1 MFKKNFYVLSVAA
14 LLSVV
19 SVTAEAQQKVLPVP
33 LKDQQGATVRSLD
46 LAQADGQAV
55 NLEIVSACAGG
66 VATFK
71 IVNVGERWPEMGTLK
86 IFAVS
91 NGQVKPVS
99 EREMR
104 FAQGQKASFRLKSEG
119 SSGIALFVDPSWYK
133 RPFAFDA
140 EVTCG

>member
-1 MFKKNFYVLSVAA
+1 MIRNILYVLSAVV
-14 LLSVV
+14 LLSAVA
-19 SVTAEAQQKVLPVP
+19 VTADAQQKGLPIP
-33 LKDQQGATVRSLD
+33 LEERQGAQVRILD
-46 LAQADGQAV
+46 LAQADGVPV
-55 NLEIVSACAGG
+55 NLEIVSACVGD

-86 IFAVS
+86 IFHVS
-91 NGQVKPVS
+91 NGQTKSIS

-119 SSGIALFVDPSWYK
+119 NGDIALFVDPSWYK

-140 EVTCG
+140 EVKCG